1 MQQGM
6 TVEQLSE
13 QLRVNLTIRAL
24 IAPEIEVT
32 DEEVRRFFD
41 ENPER
46 FAQQEMVRA
55 RHILV
60 DTRDEAESLREQLLA
75 GADFGELAREH
86 STDPGSAPAGGELGW
101 FGRGVMVAPFE
112 EAAFA
117 LAVGGISEPVET
129 AFGFHLIL
137 VEERAEAEEA
147 VFNDEVAATI
157 RQGLTDQKVEQR
169 WGPWLQALRM
179 GADVE
184 VFIGD

>member
-1 MQQGM
+1 M
-6 TVEQLSE
+6 
-13 QLRVNLTIRAL
+13 NLTIRAL

-32 DEEVRRFFD
+32 DQEVRRFFD

-75 GADFGELAREH
+75 GGTSASWRGDT
-86 STDPGSAPAGGELGW
+86 TDPGSAPAGGELGW

-117 LAVGGISEPVET
+117 LAVGEISEPMQT

-179 GADVE
+179 GADVQ
-184 VFIGD
+184 V